1 MEERG
6 FKDDSIVWGLL
17 SERMAMPPIQVR
29 LQVLREDQEVRI
41 KPAKPEVPTQVEM
54 PARQQD
60 TQVYKMEERFWLEED
75 ISIETVFKARGL
87 DRSLWKWIGK

>member
-1 MEERG
+1 M
-6 FKDDSIVWGLL
+6 V
-17 SERMAMPPIQVR
+17 MPPIQVR

-41 KPAKPEVPTQVEM
+41 KPAKLEVPTQVEI

-75 ISIETVFKARGL
+75 ISIDTVFKARGL
-87 DRSLWKWIGK
+87 DRSPRKWIGK